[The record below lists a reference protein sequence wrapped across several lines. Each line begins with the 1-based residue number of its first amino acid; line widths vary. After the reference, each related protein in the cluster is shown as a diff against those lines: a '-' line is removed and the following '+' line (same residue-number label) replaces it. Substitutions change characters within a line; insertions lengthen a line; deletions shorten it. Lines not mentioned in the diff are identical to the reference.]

1 MEFLLAIL
9 LPISIWVFK
18 YFEIPFWVAGVF
30 LIPLIF
36 LKKNPYWG
44 KPLALI
50 ALVLGGASLLLRNPD
65 FVYFYPVMV
74 NTVLLVVFASS
85 LSGSQTIVEKI
96 ARLRD
101 SRFSD
106 REIPYAQKVTIACV
120 IFFAVNGSI
129 AFATVFIEDKF
140 YWSIYNGAISYVL
153 MGLMFAG
160 EFYCRKRYI
169 KNA

>member
-9 LPISIWVFK
+9 LPISIWVFR
-18 YFEIPFWVAGVF
+18 FFDIPFWVAGIF

-44 KPLALI
+44 KSLALI
-50 ALVLGGASLLLRNPD
+50 ALVLGGASLLFRTPD

-74 NTVLLVVFASS
+74 NAALLAVFASS
-85 LSGSQTIVEKI
+85 LNSSQTIVEKI

-101 SRFSD
+101 PKFSD
-106 REIPYAQKVTIACV
+106 REIPYVRKVTLAWV
-120 IFFAVNGSI
+120 LFFAINGSI
-129 AFATVFIEDKF
+129 AFLTVLIEDKF

-160 EFYCRKRYI
+160 EWYCRKRYI
-169 KNA
+169 KSA

>member
-18 YFEIPFWVAGVF
+18 FFGIPFWVAGIF

-44 KPLALI
+44 KGLAII
-50 ALVLGGASLLLRNPD
+50 ALVLGGASLLLRTPD

-74 NTVLLVVFASS
+74 NAVLFSVFVSS
-85 LSGSQTIVEKI
+85 LFRPQTIVEKI

-101 SRFSD
+101 PRFSD
-106 REIPYAQKVTIACV
+106 LEIPYAKKVTLAWSL
-120 IFFAVNGSI
+120 FFAINGSV
-129 AFATVFIEDKF
+129 AFITVLIEDKF
-140 YWSIYNGAISYVL
+140 YWSIYNGAISYAL

-160 EFYCRKRYI
+160 EFYCRQRYI
-169 KNA
+169 KSA

>member
-1 MEFLLAIL
+1 MEFLLVIL
-9 LPISIWVFK
+9 LPISIWVFR
-18 YFEIPFWVAGVF
+18 YFGIPFWVAGVF
-30 LIPLIF
+30 LIPLVF

-44 KPLALI
+44 KSLALI

-74 NTVLLVVFASS
+74 NVVLLAVFASS

-106 REIPYAQKVTIACV
+106 REIPYARKVTIVWV
-120 IFFAVNGSI
+120 IFFAINGSI
-129 AFATVFIEDKF
+129 ALVTVLIEDKF

>member
-1 MEFLLAIL
+1 MEFLLVIL
-9 LPISIWVFK
+9 LPLSIWVFK
-18 YFEIPFWVAGVF
+18 FFGIPFWVAGIF

-44 KPLALI
+44 KALALV
-50 ALVLGGASLLLRNPD
+50 ALVLGGASLLLRTPD

-74 NTVLLVVFASS
+74 NAVLLSIFVSS
-85 LSGSQTIVEKI
+85 LYRPQTIVEKI
-96 ARLRD
+96 ARLKD

-106 REIPYAQKVTIACV
+106 LEIPYARKVTLAWALFFSINGCV
-120 IFFAVNGSI
+120 ALI
-129 AFATVFIEDKF
+129 TVLMEDKF

-153 MGLMFAG
+153 MGLMFVG

-169 KNA
+169 KSA

>member
-18 YFEIPFWVAGVF
+18 YFGIPFWAAGIF

-44 KPLALI
+44 KSLAFIGLI
-50 ALVLGGASLLLRNPD
+50 LGCASLLFRSPD
-65 FVYFYPVMV
+65 FVYFYPVLV
-74 NTVLLVVFASS
+74 NVVLLTVFISS
-85 LSGSQTIVEKI
+85 LYSSQTIVEKI
-96 ARLRD
+96 ARVRD
-101 SRFSD
+101 PRFSD
-106 REIPYAQKVTIACV
+106 REVPYARKVTISWAL
-120 IFFAVNGSI
+120 FFAINGSI
-129 AFATVFIEDKF
+129 AFLTVLINDKF
-140 YWSIYNGAISYVL
+140 YWSIYNGAISYAL

-160 EFYCRKRYI
+160 ELYCRKRYI

>member
-18 YFEIPFWVAGVF
+18 YFGIPFWVAGVF
-30 LIPLIF
+30 LIPLVF

-44 KPLALI
+44 KSLALI
-50 ALVLGGASLLLRNPD
+50 ALVLGGASLFLRNPD

-74 NTVLLVVFASS
+74 NVVLLAVFASS
-85 LSGSQTIVEKI
+85 LNGSQTIVEKI

-106 REIPYAQKVTIACV
+106 REIPYARKVTIVWV

-129 AFATVFIEDKF
+129 ALVTVLIEDKF

>member
-18 YFEIPFWVAGVF
+18 FFGIPFWVAGVF
-30 LIPLIF
+30 LIPLIL

-44 KPLALI
+44 KALALV
-50 ALVLGGASLLLRNPD
+50 ALVLGGASLLLRTPD

-74 NTVLLVVFASS
+74 NAVLLSVFVSS
-85 LSGSQTIVEKI
+85 LYRPQTIVEKI

-101 SRFSD
+101 PRFSD
-106 REIPYAQKVTIACV
+106 LEIPYARKVTIAWALFFVINGCV
-120 IFFAVNGSI
+120 ALI
-129 AFATVFIEDKF
+129 TVLIEDKF
-140 YWSIYNGAISYVL
+140 YWSIYNGAISYLL

-160 EFYCRKRYI
+160 ELYCRKRYI
-169 KNA
+169 KSA

>member
-9 LPISIWVFK
+9 LPLSIWVFK
-18 YFEIPFWVAGVF
+18 FFGIPFWVAGIF

-36 LKKNPYWG
+36 LKKNLYWG
-44 KPLALI
+44 KALALV
-50 ALVLGGASLLLRNPD
+50 AFVLGCSSLLLRTPD

-74 NTVLLVVFASS
+74 NTVLLFVFVSS
-85 LSGSQTIVEKI
+85 LYRQQTIVEKI

-101 SRFSD
+101 PRFTD
-106 REIPYAQKVTIACV
+106 QEIPYARKVTLAWSL
-120 IFFAVNGSI
+120 FFAINGCA
-129 AFATVFIEDKF
+129 AFITVLMQDKF
-140 YWSIYNGAISYVL
+140 YWSVYNGAIAYVL

-169 KNA
+169 KSA